1 MEKHFDIVY
10 AQRRI
15 DMANMLNTSEHLVP
29 PKRIIILDLCTNLG
43 WIVANF
49 FTSFFVGSSGNLVEV
64 VKTKA
69 FIAGVIIAIVNPIIK
84 PYIFFPAITN
94 WKRNPEKAKRNIKLY
109 ETTLLAVPF
118 AIAFTFP
125 VFISIE
131 MGLIQNIGI
140 FLSALFSTIGNI
152 FLIGSLFCSRT
163 IRSFEKWVSFVPV
176 EQDCITLS
184 MVKRVLLMSIT
195 CIVALV
201 LLILAPIVRHRQ
213 NDIYAKLLPSI
224 LPLFIYSLSFSIF
237 NLMNIMRSFEQRI
250 RIVQHIIKDLANGN
264 YRQRDIIAWTRDETS
279 LLLTNFNT
287 FLKFNKKFLG
297 DLNKNVSDSA
307 YMAEALSGNME
318 ITSGA
323 VGKITKSVSTV
334 QDHTQYQLDGVLKMQ
349 ETLRRITQSI
359 ENLDKSVE
367 TQSAVITESAATIE
381 QMVTNIESVTHTVKD
396 TFSSIK
402 HLNNAAEAGN
412 AAIENSHSIVKDIS
426 EQSEGLMEASGIIQ
440 HIASQTNLLAMNAAI
455 EAAHAG
461 DVGKGFAVV
470 ADEIRKLA
478 EESSVQ
484 GKNITAVL
492 KMLKTKIE
500 ELNSVAENTAMQFT
514 EIMKSLSAVN
524 NGSNTI
530 MESMTEQNNGNVQ
543 VLQAV
548 KEINS
553 ITADVKNGFFEILS
567 GNTEVGKEMTKLV
580 EISKDINN
588 AINSVNSDAEQIQN
602 ITEQVI
608 DSSVKNR
615 QAVVNIME
623 YLEQLSL

>member
-1 MEKHFDIVY
+1 M
-10 AQRRI
+10 
-15 DMANMLNTSEHLVP
+15 
-29 PKRIIILDLCTNLG
+29 
-43 WIVANF
+43 
-49 FTSFFVGSSGNLVEV
+49 
-64 VKTKA
+64 
-69 FIAGVIIAIVNPIIK
+69 
-84 PYIFFPAITN
+84 
-94 WKRNPEKAKRNIKLY
+94 
-109 ETTLLAVPF
+109 
-118 AIAFTFP
+118 
-125 VFISIE
+125 
-131 MGLIQNIGI
+131 
-140 FLSALFSTIGNI
+140 
-152 FLIGSLFCSRT
+152 
-163 IRSFEKWVSFVPV
+163 
-176 EQDCITLS
+176 
-184 MVKRVLLMSIT
+184 
-195 CIVALV
+195 
-201 LLILAPIVRHRQ
+201 
-213 NDIYAKLLPSI
+213 
-224 LPLFIYSLSFSIF
+224 
-237 NLMNIMRSFEQRI
+237 
-250 RIVQHIIKDLANGN
+250 ANGN
-264 YRQRDIIAWTRDETS
+264 YRQRDIVAWTRDETS

-478 EESSVQ
+478 EESSMQ
-484 GKNITAVL
+484 GKNITTVL
-492 KMLKTKIE
+492 KMLKAKIE
-500 ELNSVAENTAMQFT
+500 ELNSVAENTAVQFA
-514 EIMKSLSAVN
+514 EIMKLLSAVN

-530 MESMTEQNNGNVQ
+530 MESMTEQNNGNAQ

-548 KEINS
+548 REINS
-553 ITADVKNGFFEILS
+553 ITTDVKNGFFEILS
-567 GNTEVGKEMTKLV
+567 GNTEVGEEMTKLV
-580 EISKDINN
+580 AISKNINTAMN
-588 AINSVNSDAEQIQN
+588 NVNGDAAQIQS

-608 DSSVKNR
+608 DGSVKNR
-615 QAVVNIME
+615 QAVVNIMK